1 MRAGSPFLSECQ
13 NGERKK
19 ERKAGSVC
27 LVAVYLR
34 DACCWA
40 ASAFSRSR
48 TGESFDDFFFLV
60 GWLPIMA
67 CHTMAWPESYS
78 YSKEWS
84 LCVCLKSSPFPH
96 PKCVKLLTTDL
107 ARWTVSLS
115 PLPFALW
122 LQWRY
127 CFNKSKSKH
136 NKAFRGRFSVS
147 DWQTVHGSR
156 HSLAWIVGSSSL
168 NFYFD
173 PSIQMLLSS

>member
-1 MRAGSPFLSECQ
+1 MHAAGQHQHSAGAGRE
-13 NGERKK
+13 
-19 ERKAGSVC
+19 KASMI
-27 LVAVYLR
+27 
-34 DACCWA
+34 
-40 ASAFSRSR
+40 
-48 TGESFDDFFFLV
+48 FFFWLV
-60 GWLPIMA
+60 GCQSWRATPWHGQNLTPIRKSGL
-67 CHTMAWPESYS
+67 C
-78 YSKEWS
+78 
-84 LCVCLKSSPFPH
+84 LCVCLKSGPFPH

-173 PSIQMLLSS
+173 PSIQMLPSS

>member
-1 MRAGSPFLSECQ
+1 MVWMRAGSPFLSECQ

-84 LCVCLKSSPFPH
+84 VSVCVSEIWPFSSSKVCETFDHWFGPVDSVIVPPPLCA
-96 PKCVKLLTTDL
+96 LTTVAIL
-107 ARWTVSLS
+107 FQQIKIKT
-115 PLPFALW
+115 
-122 LQWRY
+122 QQ
-127 CFNKSKSKH
+127 
-136 NKAFRGRFSVS
+136 G
-147 DWQTVHGSR
+147 
-156 HSLAWIVGSSSL
+156 
-168 NFYFD
+168 
-173 PSIQMLLSS
+173 IQGQILC